1 MLGTDNYGDDSRQL
15 FVRRV
20 NKSAAAAR
28 GRTKATYKVTRR
40 GRWPICAMRYE
51 YRRQICLKIPP
62 GGLRCPRV
70 DIGQGK
76 QVAYVAPGGEI
87 EGTFTRANACS
98 GRTRGPCGL
107 AKQARPAPAFL
118 SPCCVFLFAGRP
130 FGKNG
135 GGRVHHTQTAFT
147 TPPTKQAAASQL

>member
-76 QVAYVAPGGEI
+76 KIAYMAPGGEI
-87 EGTFTRANACS
+87 EGTLTSENACS
-98 GRTRGPCGL
+98 GRTRGPCRL
-107 AKQARPAPAFL
+107 AKQARPAPRVFFAVSRVFVCGSAFWKEW
-118 SPCCVFLFAGRP
+118 GR
-130 FGKNG
+130 
-135 GGRVHHTQTAFT
+135 
-147 TPPTKQAAASQL
+147 